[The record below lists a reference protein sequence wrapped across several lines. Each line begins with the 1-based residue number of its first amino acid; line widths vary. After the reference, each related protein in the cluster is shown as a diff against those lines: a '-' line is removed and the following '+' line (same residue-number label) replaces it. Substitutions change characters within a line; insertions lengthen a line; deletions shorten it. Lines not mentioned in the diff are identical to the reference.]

1 MVRGRFAPSPT
12 GSLHLGGLATALF
25 AYASARR
32 SQGSIVLRVEDLDG
46 PRLVRGALAEQ
57 LDDLAWL
64 GLRFDEGPESGQY
77 GPYVQSQRVELYQAV
92 VTDLAARSLV
102 YPCDCSRKE
111 LRAGQPELAAV
122 VAAPH
127 LGEEGAPYAGTC
139 RPRGA
144 RSKQGFRR
152 PPALR
157 LITSHEPA
165 RYVDALRG
173 ELAEDVAELVGDF
186 ILCRGDGVFAYQLAV
201 SVDDAAMAISEVVR
215 GSDLRSSA
223 ARQAY
228 LIRLLGGVPPR
239 YLHVPVLVGA
249 DGAKLSKRDGGSSVR
264 SYRDAGVSPQRL
276 IGALVS
282 AYGQPVPKDCSIDV
296 LVAAFDPSKFPE
308 EVVPLSKIREALVS
322 E

>member
-12 GSLHLGGLATALF
+12 GALHLGGLATALF
-25 AYASARR
+25 AYASARKA
-32 SQGSIVLRVEDLDG
+32 QGRCVLRVEDLDG
-46 PRLVRGALAEQ
+46 PRMVPGALAEQ

-64 GLRFDEGPESGQY
+64 GLRFDEGPDAGDY

-92 VTDLAARSLV
+92 VTHLAERGRV

-111 LRAGQPELAAV
+111 LRAGQPDLPTV

-127 LGEEGAPYAGTC
+127 LGEEGAPYVGTC
-139 RPRGA
+139 RPRGN
-144 RSKQGFRR
+144 RPKDSFRR

-157 LITSHEPA
+157 LVTSHEPT

-173 ELAEDVAELVGDF
+173 ELEEDVAELVGDF

-228 LIRLLGGVPPR
+228 LIRLLGGVPPS

-264 SYRDAGVSPQRL
+264 SYRDAGVAPERL
-276 IGALVS
+276 IGVLAQ
-282 AYGQPVPKDCSIDV
+282 AYGQPVANDCSLER
-296 LVAAFDPSKFPE
+296 LVSAFDPRLFPE
-308 EVVPLSKIREALVS
+308 EHVPLSRIREALS
-322 E
+322 